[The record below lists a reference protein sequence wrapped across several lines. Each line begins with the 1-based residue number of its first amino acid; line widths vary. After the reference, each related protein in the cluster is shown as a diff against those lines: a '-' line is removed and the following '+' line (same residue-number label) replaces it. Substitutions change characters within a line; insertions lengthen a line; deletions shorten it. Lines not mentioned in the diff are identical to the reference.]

1 MIGCMRTMTVHARAV
16 RLISYRR
23 GNMII
28 NIKEMRKEIN
38 KLITVDNAEVLL
50 QVNKILDK
58 NFGNAD
64 VIVAKSDK
72 EE

>member
-1 MIGCMRTMTVHARAV
+1 
-16 RLISYRR
+16 
-23 GNMII
+23 MII
-28 NIKEMRKEIN
+28 DIKAMRKEIN
-38 KLITVDNAEVLL
+38 KLITADNAEVLL
-50 QVNKILDK
+50 QVNKILDN

>member
-1 MIGCMRTMTVHARAV
+1 
-16 RLISYRR
+16 
-23 GNMII
+23 MII

-38 KLITVDNAEVLL
+38 KLITADNAEVLL
-50 QVNKILDK
+50 QVNKILDN

>member
-1 MIGCMRTMTVHARAV
+1 
-16 RLISYRR
+16 
-23 GNMII
+23 MII

-38 KLITVDNAEVLL
+38 KLMTVDNAEVLL
-50 QVNKILDK
+50 QVNKILDN

>member
-1 MIGCMRTMTVHARAV
+1 
-16 RLISYRR
+16 
-23 GNMII
+23 MII

-38 KLITVDNAEVLL
+38 KLMTVDNAEVLL
-50 QVNKILDK
+50 QVNNILDK